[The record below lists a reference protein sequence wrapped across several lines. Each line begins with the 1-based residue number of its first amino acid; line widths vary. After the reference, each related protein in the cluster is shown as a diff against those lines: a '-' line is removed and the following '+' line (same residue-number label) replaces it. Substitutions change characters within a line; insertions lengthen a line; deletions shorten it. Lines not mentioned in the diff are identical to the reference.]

1 MAVGRGSKVSVKA
14 RLGWRLLRH
23 SRILVALQV
32 EDAAR
37 RRQYDGRQGSAA
49 SKSAEAVVSADLEVR
64 LLGGKLGGGRISW
77 GQTLGQNPRNVPKLE
92 FPAS

>member
-1 MAVGRGSKVSVKA
+1 MAAGRGSKVSVKA

-49 SKSAEAVVSADLEVR
+49 SKSAESRCFSR
-64 LLGGKLGGGRISW
+64 LGDPVIW
-77 GQTLGQNPRNVPKLE
+77 GFEPVEKGPVMLPSKVM
-92 FPAS
+92 